1 MRFGEVLR
9 SLRTDINMTQKE
21 LADQLSISPSTIG
34 MYEQNRRV
42 PDAEM
47 LSKIAL
53 IFGVTV
59 DYLLGNKVGP
69 NPDSK
74 EGFFFFF
81 FDCWDE
87 CLSKIKRC
95 LQERNISESDFCSEL
110 HVDLN
115 KEISINDLKTI
126 AGKLNV
132 STDYLLGV
140 SDIENVS
147 SADILFAQSL
157 SAREKDLVE
166 SFRLLNKD
174 NQDIIVGELKK
185 CLKEQRYE
193 SVAADQPHGDN
204 DSKKLYPSS
213 GTEGIA

>member
-1 MRFGEVLR
+1 MLGNR
-9 SLRTDINMTQKE
+9 IKE
-21 LADQLSISPSTIG
+21 LRKQNNLTQAELGNKLGVIKQTISSWENGVSSPSNET
-34 MYEQNRRV
+34 
-42 PDAEM
+42 
-47 LSKIAL
+47 LTSIAT
-53 IFGVTV
+53 IFGVTT
-59 DYLLGNKVGP
+59 DYLLGNKISPDP
-69 NPDSK
+69 NSK

-87 CLSKIKRC
+87 CLSRIKRS
-95 LQERNISESDFCSEL
+95 LQKLNISESDFCSEL
-110 HVDLN
+110 HVDLS
-115 KEISINDLKTI
+115 KEISINDLKSI
-126 AGKLNV
+126 ADKLNV

-140 SDIENVS
+140 SDVENVS

-157 SAREKDLVE
+157 SAREVDLVE

-204 DSKKLYPSS
+204 NSKKSYPSS
-213 GTEGIA
+213 GAEGIA

>member
-1 MRFGEVLR
+1 MLGNR
-9 SLRTDINMTQKE
+9 IKE
-21 LADQLSISPSTIG
+21 LRKQNNLTQAELGNKLGVIKQTISSWENGISSPSNET
-34 MYEQNRRV
+34 
-42 PDAEM
+42 
-47 LSKIAL
+47 LTSIAA
-53 IFGVTV
+53 IFGVTT
-59 DYLLGNKVGP
+59 DYLLGNKISPDP
-69 NPDSK
+69 NSK

-87 CLSKIKRC
+87 CLSRIKCC
-95 LQERNISESDFCSEL
+95 LQKLDISESDFCSEL
-110 HVDLN
+110 HIDLN
-115 KEISINDLKTI
+115 KEISINDLKSI
-126 AGKLNV
+126 ADKLNV

-157 SAREKDLVE
+157 SAREVDLVE

-193 SVAADQPHGDN
+193 SVAADHPHGDN
-204 DSKKLYPSS
+204 NSKKSYPSS
-213 GTEGIA
+213 GAEGIA

>member
-1 MRFGEVLR
+1 MNFGDKL
-9 SLRTDINMTQKE
+9 KE
-21 LADQLSISPSTIG
+21 L
-34 MYEQNRRV
+34 R
-42 PDAEM
+42 
-47 LSKIAL
+47 LSKKLTQAQLAKILDVSKSNISKYEAGTVEPNNETLANIAST
-53 IFGVTV
+53 FGVTT
-59 DYLLGNKVGP
+59 DYLLGNEVGS
-69 NPDSK
+69 NSDSK

-87 CLSKIKRC
+87 CLSRIKCC
-95 LQERNISESDFCSEL
+95 LQKLNISESDFCSEL

-115 KEISINDLKTI
+115 KEISINDLKSI
-126 AGKLNV
+126 ADKLNV
-132 STDYLLGV
+132 STDYLLGA
-140 SDIENVS
+140 SDVENVS

-157 SAREKDLVE
+157 SAREVDLVE

-204 DSKKLYPSS
+204 NSKKSYPSS
-213 GTEGIA
+213 GAEGIA

>member
-1 MRFGEVLR
+1 MLGNR
-9 SLRTDINMTQKE
+9 IKE
-21 LADQLSISPSTIG
+21 LRKQNNLTQAELGNKLGVIKQTISSWENGISSPSNET
-34 MYEQNRRV
+34 
-42 PDAEM
+42 
-47 LSKIAL
+47 LTSIAA
-53 IFGVTV
+53 IFGVTT
-59 DYLLGNKVGP
+59 DYLLGNKISP
-69 NPDSK
+69 NPNSK

-87 CLSKIKRC
+87 CLSRIKCC
-95 LQERNISESDFCSEL
+95 LQKLDISESDFCSEL
-110 HVDLN
+110 HIDLN
-115 KEISINDLKTI
+115 KEISINDLKSI
-126 AGKLNV
+126 ADKLNV

-157 SAREKDLVE
+157 SAREVDLVE

-193 SVAADQPHGDN
+193 SVAADHPHGDN
-204 DSKKLYPSS
+204 NSKKSYPSS
-213 GTEGIA
+213 GAEGIA

>member
-21 LADQLSISPSTIG
+21 LADRLSLSPSTIG

-47 LSKIAL
+47 LSKIAF
-53 IFGVTV
+53 IFGVSV
-59 DYLLGNKVGP
+59 DYLLGENSNYEPKA
-69 NPDSK
+69 NMS
-74 EGFFFFF
+74 FLLFNNSA
-81 FDCWDE
+81 WSE
-87 CLSKIKRC
+87 CINRIRKRLLELKIN
-95 LQERNISESDFCSEL
+95 EFDFCSERKI
-110 HVDLN
+110 DLN
-115 KEISINDLKTI
+115 EAFSSETFLDI
-126 AGKLNV
+126 ARTLDV

-140 SDIENVS
+140 SDVENVS

-157 SAREKDLVE
+157 SAREVDLVE